1 MGSNCILYQKIKH
14 TVMKYNSQHIS
25 FFISVFFLLA
35 CQAKAQQ
42 ELPSDKKASK
52 ETKALYNN
60 LKKLTSKGFM
70 FGHQDDLAYGV
81 NWKYDAS
88 TGSAGRSD
96 IKDVAGDYPAVYGW
110 ELGGLELDHTK
121 NLDDVP
127 FDQMQ
132 QFIKEG
138 YARGGVITISWHMYS
153 PFGNGISAWD
163 TTHGTVASIIPG
175 GMHHELYKQWLDK
188 VAVFFEA
195 LKGAKGESIPVLFRP
210 FHEHSG
216 SWFWWGRNNCSISD
230 YKSLWRFTFDY
241 LHTQKNLHNILWVY
255 NTGGDFKTKE
265 EFLERYPG
273 DDAVDLV
280 SFDTYQSG
288 DPKKSEGFVK
298 NANFLL
304 NIVEQVAAEKNKLFA
319 LGETGF
325 ESVPYEKWW
334 TETLI
339 KAIGDH
345 KISYVLLWRNHGY
358 QESTKRMHYYAPF
371 KGQVSANDFVEF
383 YKLNSTLFEKDIKN
397 EKLYR

>member
-1 MGSNCILYQKIKH
+1 
-14 TVMKYNSQHIS
+14 MKYNSQYIIV
-25 FFISVFFLLA
+25 FISVFFLLA
-35 CQAKAQQ
+35 CRVNAQQ
-42 ELPSDKKASK
+42 ELPTDKKATK
-52 ETKALYNN
+52 ETVRLYNN
-60 LKKLTSKGFM
+60 LKKLAAKGFM

-110 ELGGLELDHTK
+110 ELGGLELDQTK
-121 NLDDVP
+121 NLDAVP

-132 QFIKEG
+132 QFIKDG

-153 PFGNGISAWD
+153 PFGKGISAWD
-163 TTHGTVASIIPG
+163 TTNGTVASIIPG
-175 GMHHELYKQWLDK
+175 GANHELYKQWLDK
-188 VAVFFEA
+188 VASFFGA
-195 LKGAKGESIPVLFRP
+195 LKGSKGEMIPVLFRP

-216 SWFWWGRNNCSISD
+216 SWFWWGRNNCSVSD

-273 DDAVDLV
+273 DDVVDMV

-288 DPKKSEGFVK
+288 DPKKNEGFIK
-298 NANFLL
+298 NTNSRL
-304 NIVEQVAAEKNKLFA
+304 NMVGQIAAEKNKLFA
-319 LGETGF
+319 LAETGF
-325 ESVPYEKWW
+325 ESVPNEKWW
-334 TETLI
+334 TETLL
-339 KAIGDH
+339 KAIGDN
-345 KISYVLLWRNHGY
+345 KISYVLVWRNHGY

-371 KGQVSANDFVEF
+371 KGQLSANDFVEF
-383 YKLNSTLFEKDIKN
+383 YQLNSTLFEKDVKN